1 MDEYIHVLTKR
12 LASLAFVSGESAV
25 KGDAISRICSAV
37 SLPGNS
43 TRESL
48 LSCISILRVFLID
61 WDRAIRSAAFRC
73 FRYCLSADS
82 NLAGELVRLSV
93 DKLITSRLEASKSSL
108 ERAEILR
115 FIAAW
120 ISLSPSES
128 VVRNLLKSLSELL
141 SGHVTSA
148 SSTNLHSRFV
158 LELTRLICEICR
170 RFPLVAVQTRCL
182 EQLLDAISLI
192 PDKQIRKQGVSLARQ
207 ISFTVAPVRLPE
219 SLITPAVFRSLLQ
232 THAGISIL
240 SKSLDATSLSCD
252 AYLDALMEAPEC
264 MHSYTRQLLAE
275 FREELV
281 EIFVNENKFKY
292 MQLLDGV
299 DFKQLEWKYP
309 PWVLERVEAG
319 TSGSLSKITSK
330 RSSISV
336 PAVSALLDFPVVQS
350 HQLLSEIDGADFQFL
365 HEKLSE
371 FFLAEDSGIHPF
383 VFALIL
389 RNLQMSQDEEE
400 LTQLASL
407 HGLDSELLW
416 LLSFRND
423 PQALLRALESGWI
436 DERWT
441 NAWACDLGPG
451 SLANTFASFS
461 DDLRTPITDTGR
473 VDKYMWTINGR
484 EFKPVHI
491 SRPSAEKLRGTSQ
504 AARELAFCS
513 NASVSHTTVLLET
526 PVTTEKILVRLS
538 DEFVVTVDLSDR
550 RTKELLANNSIGL
563 GGHDVA
569 ELVIDGVVLSFEVI
583 GEDTF
588 GLIAVSTPRSG
599 DLKQMSAHDWVRL
612 HFAGCI
618 ANTRE
623 GCDWLRS
630 KKEAFLRRAI
640 GVVSADE
647 NEAVSAAW
655 LLGSIAS
662 TENGYLL
669 TEELGFIHVVNSIVS
684 GAISVSMELTAVLFA
699 ISDCVNQPAV
709 AKPQLS
715 VIVAK
720 RVAMYIP
727 DVPAVPMMNLASSAA
742 EAYTDQHMSILT
754 EIDSLASSVHFK
766 QKSAALTEKKSKNPS
781 LFQSV
786 VLWSSVMDR
795 IRLGRF
801 NLHARRLVHSL
812 FIHTLCDDFAL
823 GVLDKQP

>member
-1 MDEYIHVLTKR
+1 MDEYINVLTKR
-12 LASLAFVSGESAV
+12 LALLAFVSGESAV

-48 LSCISILRVFLID
+48 RSCISIARVFLID
-61 WDRAIRSAAFRC
+61 WDRTIRSAAFRC
-73 FRYCLSADS
+73 FRYCLNADS
-82 NLAGELVRLSV
+82 SLAGELVRLSV
-93 DKLITSRLEASKSSL
+93 DKLTTSRLEASKSSL

-115 FIAAW
+115 FISAW
-120 ISLSPSES
+120 ISVCPSAS
-128 VVRNLLKSLSELL
+128 VVRNLLNSLSELL

-158 LELTRLICEICR
+158 LELTRLTCEICR

-192 PDKQIRKQGVSLARQ
+192 PDKQLRMQGVSLARQ
-207 ISFTVAPVRLPE
+207 ISYTVTPVRLPE
-219 SLITPAVFRSLLQ
+219 SLIPPALFRSLLQ
-232 THAGISIL
+232 THAGIAIL
-240 SKSLDATSLSCD
+240 SKSFEATSLSGD
-252 AYLDALMEAPEC
+252 AFLDALMEAPKC
-264 MHSYTRQLLAE
+264 MHLYTHQLLAE
-275 FREELV
+275 FSDELV
-281 EIFVNENKFKY
+281 EILVNENKFEY

-319 TSGSLSKITSK
+319 TSGSLSKMTSK

-336 PAVSALLDFPVVQS
+336 PVVSALLDFPVGRS
-350 HQLLSEIDGADFQFL
+350 HQLLSEIHGADFEFISG
-365 HEKLSE
+365 KLTE
-371 FFLAEDSGIHPF
+371 FFLTEDSGIHPF
-383 VFALIL
+383 VFAGIL
-389 RNLQMSQDEEE
+389 RNLQTLQYEEE

-416 LLSFRND
+416 LLAFRDD
-423 PQALLRALESGWI
+423 PQALLRAVESGWI
-436 DERWT
+436 EERWT

-451 SLANTFASFS
+451 SLANTFTALSC
-461 DDLRTPITDTGR
+461 DLGNPINDAGR
-473 VDKYMWTINGR
+473 VDKYVWTINGR
-484 EFKPVHI
+484 EIKPVDI
-491 SRPSAEKLRGTSQ
+491 SRPSADMLRTTTQ

-513 NASVSHTTVLLET
+513 NASCPHKTVLLDT

-538 DEFVVTVDLSDR
+538 DEFVVTVDLSDQ
-550 RTKELLANNSIGL
+550 RTNEFLRNNSISL

-583 GEDTF
+583 GESSF
-588 GLIAVSTPRSG
+588 GLIAVSTPHFG
-599 DLKQMSAHDWVRL
+599 DMKQISAHDWVRL

-618 ANTRE
+618 ANTHE
-623 GCDWLRS
+623 GCEWLRS
-630 KKEAFLRRAI
+630 KKEAFIRRVM
-640 GVVSADE
+640 GVVTEDE
-647 NEAVSAAW
+647 IEAVSAAW

-662 TENGYLL
+662 TEYGYLL
-669 TEELGFIHVVNSIVS
+669 MEERGFIDVLNSIVS
-684 GAISVSMELTAVLFA
+684 GSKSVSMELTAVIFA

-715 VIVAK
+715 VLLAK
-720 RVAMYIP
+720 RVAIYIP
-727 DVPAVPMMNLASSAA
+727 EVPAVPMMNLAASAA
-742 EAYTDQHMSILT
+742 EAFTDQHLSILT
-754 EIDSLASSVHFK
+754 DIDSLASSVHFK
-766 QKSAALTEKKSKNPS
+766 QKSAALTEKKSKHPS